1 MTTSANIYTVSHLNA
16 SVRTLLE
23 TKMGLVW
30 LVGELSNISQPSSGH
45 WYFTLKDHSAQVKC
59 AMFKH
64 QNRSVTFR
72 PQVGDQVLVRA
83 RLSLYEPR
91 GDYQLLIESMQ
102 PDGKGG
108 LQRAFEELKTRLAA
122 EGLFDEA
129 RKLPLPKSPAR
140 IGIVTSP
147 TGAALFDMLHVLK
160 RRDPSLV
167 VVIYPT
173 QVQGKEAAIQIA
185 QTIGAA
191 NARKE
196 CDILIVGRGG
206 GSIEDLWCFNEE
218 IVART
223 IAASQIPII
232 SAVGHETDVTIADF
246 VASLRAPTPSA
257 AAELV
262 SQNQLEKAEK
272 LQQMQ
277 SALGYLI
284 KRLFAYQ
291 QQRFSQIH
299 NQLVRLHPSA
309 KLKRQ
314 TEQLEETK
322 RQLHR
327 LLSNKLY
334 KHNKQITQLIHALTI
349 QSPKTQIQ
357 AQTNEIATLS
367 TKLTTL
373 FEQLL
378 QNQKHTLALKLE
390 ALDALS
396 PLSTLSRGYSITKNE
411 KGKVI
416 NSIKDV
422 EKNERLITQLKDG
435 QLVSHLEKVKVHTPT
450 N

>member
-1 MTTSANIYTVSHLNA
+1 MTDSPNIYTVSHLNA
-16 SVRTLLE
+16 SVRALLE

-102 PDGKGG
+102 PEGKGG
-108 LQRAFEELKTRLAA
+108 LQRAFEALKNRLAA
-122 EGLFDEA
+122 EGLFDQA
-129 RKLPLPKSPAR
+129 RKLPLPKSPTR
-140 IGIVTSP
+140 IGIITSP
-147 TGAALFDMLHVLK
+147 TGAALYDMLNVLK
-160 RRDPSLV
+160 RRDPSLSLIV
-167 VVIYPT
+167 YPT

-185 QTIGAA
+185 QAIGAA
-191 NARKE
+191 NSRKE
-196 CDILIVGRGG
+196 CEVLIVGRGG

-272 LQQMQ
+272 LQLMRTT
-277 SALGYLI
+277 LEYLI

-291 QQRFSQIH
+291 QQRFSSVH
-299 NQLVRLHPSA
+299 HQLALLHPSA

-314 TEQLEETK
+314 AEQLEETK
-322 RQLHR
+322 RQLYQLVNR
-327 LLSNKLY
+327 QLYSN
-334 KHNKQITQLIHALTI
+334 NKQMTQLFHTLSTK
-349 QSPKTQIQ
+349 SPKTKIQ
-357 AQTNEIATLS
+357 AQKNEIATLS
-367 TKLTTL
+367 TKLTNL

-378 QNQKHTLALKLE
+378 QNQKHSLALKLE

-411 KGKVI
+411 KEKVI
-416 NSIKDV
+416 SSIKQV
-422 EKNERLITQLKDG
+422 EENELLITQLNDG
-435 QLVSHLEKVKVHTPT
+435 QLVSRIEAKKA
-450 N
+450 NRR